1 MPYNGRNDQR
11 GRGPQHK
18 RPPMSRP
25 HQRREPQ
32 SRQEPVSTDR
42 LETGCESDYL
52 NSLIGAKLELMVV
65 LRQGDH
71 IAGQLVWYDLAC
83 LKLAPSESLVSLS
96 SSFHCLGLTVGIESA
111 IMDGRCSAADGL
123 VQFWK
128 PDSRST
134 CLGICEGTLAGYSAL
149 DSATLRPASL
159 G

>member
-83 LKLAPSESLVSLS
+83 LKLAPSDGSPSLLIPKGNIKYLYEVAVSEPLSAEQESSV
-96 SSFHCLGLTVGIESA
+96 
-111 IMDGRCSAADGL
+111 
-123 VQFWK
+123 
-128 PDSRST
+128 
-134 CLGICEGTLAGYSAL
+134 
-149 DSATLRPASL
+149 
-159 G
+159 